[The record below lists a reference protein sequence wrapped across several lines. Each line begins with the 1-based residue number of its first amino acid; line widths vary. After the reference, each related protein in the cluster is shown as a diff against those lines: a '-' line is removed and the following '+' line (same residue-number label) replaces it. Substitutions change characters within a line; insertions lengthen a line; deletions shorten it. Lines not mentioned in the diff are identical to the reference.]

1 MNAALPLARFRGDVQ
16 REIEAALARQRR
28 LLAPVGEETHRLVA
42 ALDRLLE
49 GGKRFRAAFCYW
61 GYKAA
66 GGTHDEA
73 AVRLSTSLEFFQA
86 AALIHDDVMDDSAVR
101 RGAPA
106 AHVAFADEHR
116 SAGWEGEPERFG
128 LSGAVLAGDLC
139 LVTSDQVFAECG
151 LPQHELGRARPCFD
165 EMRSQLMGG
174 QLLEFVISNRGW
186 RDCSTTE
193 RLDLARR
200 VVRFKSAKYSIEQP
214 TLIGA
219 DAGGV
224 SPTDRALLSTYG
236 LALGEA
242 SQLRDDVLGVF
253 GDPATTGKP
262 AGDDLREGKRTVLL
276 ALTLDTCSPQ
286 EAEHLLSLVGDH
298 TADDSRIERA
308 RAIMTDSGAL
318 DRHETLIVEGAQAA
332 RAALDATTGLTH
344 DRVTSR
350 DPKSGDSDERV
361 RQP

>member
-1 MNAALPLARFRGDVQ
+1 MNSALPLTRFRSDVQ

-28 LLAPVGEETHRLVA
+28 LLTPVGPETDRLVA
-42 ALDRLLE
+42 ALERLLE

-73 AVRLSTSLEFFQA
+73 AIRLATSLEFFQA

-106 AHVAFADEHR
+106 AHVAFANEHVE
-116 SAGWEGEPERFG
+116 AGWEGDPERFG

-139 LVTSDQVFAECG
+139 LVASDQVFAECG
-151 LPQHELGRARPCFD
+151 LPVHEIGRARPCFD
-165 EMRSQLMGG
+165 AMRSQLMGG
-174 QLLEFVISNRGW
+174 QLLEFVVSNRGW
-186 RDCSTTE
+186 TGLPTDE
-193 RLDLARR
+193 RIDLARK
-200 VVRFKSAKYSIEQP
+200 VVRFKSAKYSVEQP

-242 SQLRDDVLGVF
+242 FQLRDDVLGVF

-276 ALTLDTCSPQ
+276 ALTLDTCSS
-286 EAEHLLSLVGDH
+286 EEREHLLSLVGAHD
-298 TADDSRIERA
+298 ADDAAIERA
-308 RAIMTDSGAL
+308 RAIMTTSGAV
-318 DRHETLIVEGAQAA
+318 DRHEALITEGADAA
-332 RAALDATTGLTH
+332 RAALDATTGLTPEGK
-344 DRVTSR
+344 DALSTLIDLTTAR
-350 DPKSGDSDERV
+350 DT
-361 RQP
+361 

>member
-1 MNAALPLARFRGDVQ
+1 MNAALPLTRFRGDVQ
-16 REIEAALARQRR
+16 REIEAALARQSR
-28 LLAPVGEETHRLVA
+28 LLSPVGEETGRLIT
-42 ALDRLLE
+42 ALERLLE

-73 AVRLSTSLEFFQA
+73 AVRLATSLEFFQA

-106 AHVAFADEHR
+106 AHVAFANEHIE
-116 SAGWEGEPERFG
+116 AGWEGSPERFG

-139 LVTSDQVFAECG
+139 LVASDQVFAECG
-151 LPQHELGRARPCFD
+151 LPVHELGRARPCFD
-165 EMRSQLMGG
+165 AMRSQLMGG

-186 RDCSTTE
+186 ADLPTTE
-193 RLDLARR
+193 RVELARR
-200 VVRFKSAKYSIEQP
+200 VVRFKSAKYSVEQP

-224 SPTDRALLSTYG
+224 SPTDRALLSSYG

-242 SQLRDDVLGVF
+242 FQLRDDVLGVF

-276 ALTLDTCSPQ
+276 ALTLDACSPE
-286 EAEHLLSLVGDH
+286 EAEHLLALEGD
-298 TADDSRIERA
+298 TSADDARIERA
-308 RAIMTDSGAL
+308 RTIMTESGAVE
-318 DRHETLIVEGAQAA
+318 RHEALITEGAAAA
-332 RAALDATTGLTH
+332 RAALDATTGLGEEGRSALAALIDLT
-344 DRVTSR
+344 TAR
-350 DPKSGDSDERV
+350 DT
-361 RQP
+361 